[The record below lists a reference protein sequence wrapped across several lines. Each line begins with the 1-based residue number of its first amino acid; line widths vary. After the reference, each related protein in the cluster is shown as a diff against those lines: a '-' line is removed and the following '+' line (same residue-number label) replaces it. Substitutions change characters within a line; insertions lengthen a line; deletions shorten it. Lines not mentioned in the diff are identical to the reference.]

1 VIQLCADAACADV
14 RTIGVAGRAGA
25 GIAWQAPNLP
35 DGAYYW
41 RALAEDG
48 VGNDSGWSTTGSFVI
63 DTVPPDVPSLGG
75 PAADARVS
83 QVDLSGTFASLDAGD
98 TGKLAFQICTDA
110 ACAAPVTTW
119 WSAGIAPGVPAHW
132 SPAGLADGT
141 YFWRL
146 AAKDA
151 AGNSSAWSDTRQLT
165 LDTTPPAQPNALRA
179 TLSKQI
185 LALRWK
191 LPTSGDQVSGY
202 ALFVNGKRTRTLQ
215 VGLLAI
221 EIPLRAH
228 DRRTFAIAAVDTAGN
243 VGPRSR
249 AVAVMPQLVNL
260 TLEQAKAET
269 DARKLVL
276 RWSQKTAPSTTRV
289 IAQNQAA
296 FSVVD
301 VGSAV
306 TVVVASEP
314 AHRTKS

>member
-1 VIQLCADAACADV
+1 V
-14 RTIGVAGRAGA
+14 
-25 GIAWQAPNLP
+25 
-35 DGAYYW
+35 
-41 RALAEDG
+41 
-48 VGNDSGWSTTGSFVI
+48 S
-63 DTVPPDVPSLGG
+63 
-75 PAADARVS
+75 AR
-83 QVDLSGTFASLDAGD
+83 
-98 TGKLAFQICTDA
+98 
-110 ACAAPVTTW
+110 
-119 WSAGIAPGVPAHW
+119 W
-132 SPAGLADGT
+132 SPPGLADGT

-151 AGNSSAWSDTRQLT
+151 AGNSSAWSDTRRLT

-215 VGLLAI
+215 VGLLAV

-228 DRRTFAIAAVDTAGN
+228 DRRRFAIAAIDMAGN
-243 VGPRSR
+243 VGARSR

-276 RWSQKTAPSTTRV
+276 RWSKKTAPPTTRV
-289 IAQNQAA
+289 ISQFPAT
-296 FSVVD
+296 FSLID